1 MDFSKVTAIEIPEG
15 KVAKIE
21 DKEGNVLWS
30 APTDPTKYAYGVR
43 FSNKVST
50 NPLSP
55 LERIG
60 NIELHKTLPIQS
72 KFACC
77 VHQG

>member
-30 APTDPTKYAYGVR
+30 GHPDPAKYA
-43 FSNKVST
+43 N
-50 NPLSP
+50 
-55 LERIG
+55 
-60 NIELHKTLPIQS
+60 Q
-72 KFACC
+72 
-77 VHQG
+77 